1 MKSIRMFFSLLGL
14 TTLALPAV
22 SLARPGNGV
31 VDLVIQSDLFSKF
44 ILLALLALSI
54 LSWSIT
60 LNKYWQFRSFH
71 RDYHRLID
79 LLRPNA
85 DLAMIYAKA
94 VKNHP
99 GPVSR
104 VFEEG
109 QVTLATAFN
118 GQSATKTRA
127 GEPAASNQSKR
138 SVDPALAGQP
148 ITGNHTLER
157 DLTMRLETATDIELS
172 QLEAGLSSLATI
184 TTVSP
189 FIGLL
194 GTVWGIMNSFIG
206 ISSSGGNADLSIVAP
221 GIAEALIATVAGLAV
236 AIPAVLCH
244 NWLSTRLRKIEDG
257 FIRLSTE
264 LKIYFINWWHREKSK
279 SENRAGYQRD
289 FAR

>member
-1 MKSIRMFFSLLGL
+1 MKSIRMFFALLSL

-22 SLARPGNGV
+22 SLALPGNGV
-31 VDLVIQSDLFSKF
+31 IDLVLQSDLFSKF

-71 RDYHRLID
+71 RDYYRLIN

-85 DLAMIYAKA
+85 DLAMVYAKA

-109 QVTLATAFN
+109 QVTLAAAVD
-118 GQSATKTRA
+118 SHRTRA
-127 GEPAASNQSKR
+127 GEPTTNSQQSTAS
-138 SVDPALAGQP
+138 
-148 ITGNHTLER
+148 IEH
-157 DLTMRLETATDIELS
+157 DLKMRLETATDIELS

-206 ISSSGGNADLSIVAP
+206 ISSSGGNADLSVVAP

-279 SENRAGYQRD
+279 GENRAGYQRD

>member
-1 MKSIRMFFSLLGL
+1 
-14 TTLALPAV
+14 
-22 SLARPGNGV
+22 
-31 VDLVIQSDLFSKF
+31 
-44 ILLALLALSI
+44 LALLGLSI
-54 LSWSIT
+54 LSWAIT
-60 LNKYWQFRSFH
+60 VNKYWQFRSFH
-71 RDYHRLID
+71 RDYHRLIN

-85 DLAMIYAKA
+85 DLPTVYGKA
-94 VKNHP
+94 IKNRH

-109 QVTLATAFN
+109 QVTLAAAFD
-118 GQSATKTRA
+118 GHSATKTRA
-127 GEPAASNQSKR
+127 GEPAMSNPLSTN
-138 SVDPALAGQP
+138 S
-148 ITGNHTLER
+148 NHSLEH
-157 DLTMRLETATDIELS
+157 DLTMRLETATDIEFS

-194 GTVWGIMNSFIG
+194 GTVWGIMNAFLG
-206 ISSSGGNADLSIVAP
+206 ISRSGSADLSVVAP
-221 GIAEALIATVAGLAV
+221 GIAEALITTVAGLAV

-244 NWLSTRLRKIEDG
+244 NFLSTRLRKIEDG

-279 SENRAGYQRD
+279 NENRAGHQRD

>member
-1 MKSIRMFFSLLGL
+1 MKLHGMFFTLLTL
-14 TTLALPAV
+14 TAFTLPAASLALPE
-22 SLARPGNGV
+22 NGV
-31 VDLVIQSDLFSKF
+31 MDLVAQSDLFTKI
-44 ILLALLALSI
+44 ILLALLGLSV

-71 RDYHRLID
+71 REYHRLIN

-85 DLAMIYAKA
+85 DLPMVYAKA
-94 VKNHP
+94 VKNRP

-109 QVTLATAFN
+109 QVTLAAAFD
-118 GQSATKTRA
+118 RYA
-127 GEPAASNQSKR
+127 GAKNTSMPPPLNESLAERSNHS
-138 SVDPALAGQP
+138 
-148 ITGNHTLER
+148 LEH
-157 DLTMRLETATDIELS
+157 DLTIRLETAADIELS
-172 QLEAGLSSLATI
+172 QFEAGLSSLATI

-194 GTVWGIMNSFIG
+194 GTVWGIMNSFLG
-206 ISSSGGNADLSIVAP
+206 ISHSGSADLTIVAP

-244 NWLSTRLRKIEDG
+244 NFLSTRLRKIEDG
-257 FIRLSTE
+257 LSRLSTE
-264 LKIYFINWWHREKSK
+264 LKIYFINWWHREKPK
-279 SENRAGYQRD
+279 SENRAGHQRD

>member
-1 MKSIRMFFSLLGL
+1 MKSIRMFFLLLGI
-14 TTLALPAV
+14 TTPALPAA
-22 SLARPGNGV
+22 SLALPGNGV
-31 VDLVIQSDLFSKF
+31 IDLVLQSDPFSKF

-60 LNKYWQFRSFH
+60 LNKFWQFRSFH
-71 RDYHRLID
+71 RDYYRLIN
-79 LLRPNA
+79 LLRPNT

-109 QVTLATAFN
+109 QVTLAAAFD
-118 GQSATKTRA
+118 GYSAAKTR
-127 GEPAASNQSKR
+127 GSEPVASHQQ
-138 SVDPALAGQP
+138 LA
-148 ITGNHTLER
+148 TSNHTLER
-157 DLTMRLETATDIELS
+157 DLTMRLETAADLELS
-172 QLEAGLSSLATI
+172 QFEAGLSSLATI

-244 NWLSTRLRKIEDG
+244 NWLSTRLRKIDDG

-264 LKIYFINWWHREKSK
+264 LKIYFTNWWHREKSK

>member
-1 MKSIRMFFSLLGL
+1 MKFIRMFFSLLGL
-14 TTLALPAV
+14 TTLAVPAV
-22 SLARPGNGV
+22 SLALPGNGV

-44 ILLALLALSI
+44 ILLALLALSV

-71 RDYHRLID
+71 RDYHRLIN

-109 QVTLATAFN
+109 QVTLATAFD
-118 GQSATKTRA
+118 GHSATKTRA
-127 GEPAASNQSKR
+127 GEPATNNQ
-138 SVDPALAGQP
+138 QP
-148 ITGNHTLER
+148 VPGNHTLEH

>member
-1 MKSIRMFFSLLGL
+1 MKFIRMFFLLLGF
-14 TTLALPAV
+14 TTLALPAA
-22 SLARPGNGV
+22 SLALPGNGV
-31 VDLVIQSDLFSKF
+31 IDLVLQSDLFSKF
-44 ILLALLALSI
+44 ILLSLLALSI

-60 LNKYWQFRSFH
+60 LNKYWQFRSFQH
-71 RDYHRLID
+71 DYHRLIN

-85 DLAMIYAKA
+85 DLATVYAKA

-99 GPVSR
+99 GAVSR

-109 QVTLATAFN
+109 QITLAAAFD
-118 GQSATKTRA
+118 GHAPTKSRA
-127 GEPAASNQSKR
+127 SEFAAGNPQPAIGSHS
-138 SVDPALAGQP
+138 
-148 ITGNHTLER
+148 LEH

-172 QLEAGLSSLATI
+172 QFEAGLSSLATI

-206 ISSSGGNADLSIVAP
+206 ISSSGGNADLSVVAP

-244 NWLSTRLRKIEDG
+244 NWLSTRLRKIDDG

>member
-1 MKSIRMFFSLLGL
+1 MKFIWMFFSLLGL

-22 SLARPGNGV
+22 SLALPGNGV
-31 VDLVIQSDLFSKF
+31 IDLVIQSDLFSKF

-71 RDYHRLID
+71 RDYHRLIN

-85 DLAMIYAKA
+85 DLAAIYAKA

-109 QVTLATAFN
+109 QITLAAAFDGHN
-118 GQSATKTRA
+118 ATRTRV
-127 GEPAASNQSKR
+127 GESAASNQ
-138 SVDPALAGQP
+138 QP
-148 ITGNHTLER
+148 VTSNHMLEH

-206 ISSSGGNADLSIVAP
+206 IGSSGGNADLAVVAP

>member
-14 TTLALPAV
+14 TTFALPAV
-22 SLARPGNGV
+22 SLALPGNGV
-31 VDLVIQSDLFSKF
+31 IDLVAQSDLFSKF
-44 ILLALLALSI
+44 ILVALLALSI

-71 RDYHRLID
+71 RDYYRLIN

-85 DLAMIYAKA
+85 DLAMVYAKA

-109 QVTLATAFN
+109 QVTLAAAVDGHN
-118 GQSATKTRA
+118 VTKTRV
-127 GEPAASNQSKR
+127 GEPATNSQQLVTSNH
-138 SVDPALAGQP
+138 L
-148 ITGNHTLER
+148 LEH
-157 DLTMRLETATDIELS
+157 DLKMRLETATDIELS

-206 ISSSGGNADLSIVAP
+206 ISSSGGNADLSVVAP

>member
-1 MKSIRMFFSLLGL
+1 MFFLLLGL

-22 SLARPGNGV
+22 SLALPGNGV
-31 VDLVIQSDLFSKF
+31 IDLVLQSDLFSKF

-54 LSWSIT
+54 ISWSIT
-60 LNKYWQFRSFH
+60 LNKFWQFRSFH
-71 RDYHRLID
+71 RDYHRLIN
-79 LLRPNA
+79 LLRPNT
-85 DLAMIYAKA
+85 DLAMIYTKA
-94 VKNHP
+94 VRNHP

-109 QVTLATAFN
+109 QVTLAA
-118 GQSATKTRA
+118 AADHHA
-127 GEPAASNQSKR
+127 GMKNPAAPHASLSEAAIER
-138 SVDPALAGQP
+138 
-148 ITGNHTLER
+148 GNHKLER

-172 QLEAGLSSLATI
+172 QFEAGLSSLATI

-244 NWLSTRLRKIEDG
+244 NMLSARLRKIDDG
-257 FIRLSTE
+257 FSRLSTE

>member
-1 MKSIRMFFSLLGL
+1 MKSIRMFFALLIL

-22 SLARPGNGV
+22 SLALPGNGV
-31 VDLVIQSDLFSKF
+31 IDLVLQSDLFSKF

-71 RDYHRLID
+71 SDYYRLIN

-99 GPVSR
+99 GAVSR

-109 QVTLATAFN
+109 QVTLA
-118 GQSATKTRA
+118 SAADRHVGLKN
-127 GEPAASNQSKR
+127 PAA
-138 SVDPALAGQP
+138 P
-148 ITGNHTLER
+148 ITEAAIERGHNMLEH

-206 ISSSGGNADLSIVAP
+206 ISSSGGNADLSVVAP

-279 SENRAGYQRD
+279 GENRAGYQRD

>member
-1 MKSIRMFFSLLGL
+1 MKSYRMFFSLLSL
-14 TTLALPAV
+14 TTLALPAA
-22 SLARPGNGV
+22 SLALPGNGV
-31 VDLVIQSDLFSKF
+31 MDLVSQSDLFTQL
-44 ILLALLALSI
+44 ILLSLLGLSI

-71 RDYHRLID
+71 RDYYRLINM
-79 LLRPNA
+79 LRPNA
-85 DLAMIYAKA
+85 DLPTVYAKA
-94 VKNHP
+94 VKNRP

-109 QVTLATAFN
+109 QITLAAAFDRN
-118 GQSATKTRA
+118 VATKTRTM
-127 GEPAASNQSKR
+127 EPSTASSQLIEG
-138 SVDPALAGQP
+138 LAER
-148 ITGNHTLER
+148 GNHSLEH
-157 DLTMRLETATDIELS
+157 DLTMRLETATDIEIS
-172 QLEAGLSSLATI
+172 QFEAGLSSLATI

-194 GTVWGIMNSFIG
+194 GTVWGIMNSFLG
-206 ISSSGGNADLSIVAP
+206 ISRSGSADLSVVAP

-236 AIPAVLCH
+236 AIPSVLCH
-244 NWLSTRLRKIEDG
+244 NFLSTRLRKIEDG

-279 SENRAGYQRD
+279 NENRAGHQRD

>member
-1 MKSIRMFFSLLGL
+1 MKSIRMFFALLSL

-22 SLARPGNGV
+22 SLALPGNGV
-31 VDLVIQSDLFSKF
+31 IDLVLQSDLFSKF

-71 RDYHRLID
+71 GDYYRLIN

-85 DLAMIYAKA
+85 DLAMVYAKA

-99 GPVSR
+99 GSVSR

-109 QVTLATAFN
+109 QVTLAAAVD
-118 GQSATKTRA
+118 SHRTRA
-127 GEPAASNQSKR
+127 GEPTTSNQQSTA
-138 SVDPALAGQP
+138 S
-148 ITGNHTLER
+148 IEH
-157 DLTMRLETATDIELS
+157 DLKMRLETATDIELS

-206 ISSSGGNADLSIVAP
+206 ISSSGGNADLSVVAP

-279 SENRAGYQRD
+279 GENRAGYQRD